1 MLLQQNIQAQDLLE
15 EVSNEN
21 FTGRFVCYSTSS
33 VCWRNGGKKG
43 GGGRQMQ
50 ICERTLERTL
60 ERTRRCASAQQIQK
74 IKIE

>member
-33 VCWRNGGKKG
+33 VWYDEEMEKEKRV
-43 GGGRQMQ
+43 GGGRQMG
-50 ICERTLERTL
+50 IRERTL
-60 ERTRRCASAQQIQK
+60 ERTRRGASAHE
-74 IKIE
+74 IKKLEIK

>member
-50 ICERTLERTL
+50 ICVRTL